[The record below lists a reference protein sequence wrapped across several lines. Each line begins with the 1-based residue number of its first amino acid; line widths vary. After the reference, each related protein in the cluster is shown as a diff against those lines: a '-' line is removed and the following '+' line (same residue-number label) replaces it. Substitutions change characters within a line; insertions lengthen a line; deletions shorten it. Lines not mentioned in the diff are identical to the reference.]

1 MESFETFFLSSVLLS
16 LYITSIDDR
25 KNQANQHLH
34 DFLIVNFIFY
44 CFDCIKT
51 DYFVFA
57 PWWLCAV

>member
-34 DFLIVNFIFY
+34 DFFNSQFY
-44 CFDCIKT
+44 LLLF
-51 DYFVFA
+51 
-57 PWWLCAV
+57 